1 MASSLVDETI
11 YLDHAATTPLDPVV
25 LQAMLPYL
33 EERFGNPSSIYGL
46 GQENKAAI
54 DRARRDVSTVLGC
67 APSELIFTGGATES
81 DNLAV
86 SGVAWAARLANPD
99 GPAPHIVT
107 TAIEHSAV
115 LETVR
120 LLTRQGFTSTIVPC
134 DGQGIV
140 SAQAI
145 ADALRPETCLVSVM
159 YANNEVGAIQP
170 IAEIASVAR
179 AWGIPVHTDATQ
191 APGSLSVRVDPLG
204 VELLT
209 LSGHKFYGPKGV
221 GLLYVRKGTNL
232 IATQTGGGQESGMRG
247 GTENVPGIVGF
258 AAALTRAESMRDAY
272 VDHCRTLRDRLVD
285 GLIAAV
291 PGARLNGPPTSGAR
305 LPNNANLAFDGV
317 QGESILLNLDM
328 EGIAASAGSACTV
341 GKSEPS
347 HVLEAMGLSEAAT
360 RSSVRF
366 TVGRSNTAEQ
376 IDEAI
381 EIIAETVARVRDLGA
396 VVS

>member
-25 LQAMLPYL
+25 LRAMLPYL
-33 EERFGNPSSIYGL
+33 EDRFGNPSSIYGL

-54 DRARRDVSTVLGC
+54 DRARRDVAAVLGC
-67 APSELIFTGGATES
+67 APSELTFTGGATES
-81 DNLAV
+81 DNLAAT
-86 SGVAWAARLANPD
+86 GVAWAARFAHPN
-99 GPAPHIVT
+99 GPTPHIVT

-134 DGQGIV
+134 DDQGVV
-140 SAQAI
+140 SVKDI
-145 ADALRPETCLVSVM
+145 AEALRPETCLVSVM

-170 IAEIASVAR
+170 IAEIARVAHDQ
-179 AWGIPVHTDATQ
+179 GIPIHTDATQ
-191 APGSLSVRVDPLG
+191 APGSLDLRVDVLG
-204 VELLT
+204 IDLLT
-209 LSGHKFYGPKGV
+209 LSAHKFYGPKGV
-221 GLLYVRKGTNL
+221 GLLYVRKSTNL

-272 VDHCRTLRDRLVD
+272 VVHCQSLRDRLVG
-285 GLIAAV
+285 GLIADV
-291 PGARLNGPPTSGAR
+291 PGVHLNGPSTEGAR

-347 HVLEAMGLSEAAT
+347 HVLEAMGLNEAAT

-376 IDEAI
+376 VDDAI
-381 EIIAETVARVRDLGA
+381 EIIAASVARVRDLGA
-396 VVS
+396 AVF